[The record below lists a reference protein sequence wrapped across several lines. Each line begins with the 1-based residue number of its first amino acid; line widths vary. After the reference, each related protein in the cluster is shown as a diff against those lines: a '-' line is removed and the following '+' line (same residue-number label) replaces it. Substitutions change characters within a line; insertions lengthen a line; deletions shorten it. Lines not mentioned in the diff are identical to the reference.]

1 MRGARQVADFFQGAN
16 RLDEFRRA
24 PLDHRRYLSF
34 MAHLKK
40 EHGLVMDFIRERRVK
55 WTDIKPSGAA
65 VFQNPRTPP
74 ILDNSIDVWCSRL

>member
-1 MRGARQVADFFQGAN
+1 MADFYQGAN

-40 EHGLVMDFIRERRVK
+40 EHGSVMDFIQERRVK
-55 WTDIKPSGAA
+55 WTDIKPSKAA
-65 VFQNPRTPP
+65 AFQNPRTPP
-74 ILDNSIDVWCSRL
+74 FLDGLIRVWCSRL